1 MNSTIQ
7 RSFYLGNIFC
17 KFDST
22 GNLDAFRIVRIDED
36 TKLATTKLD
45 SNFHILDINNTNPY
59 TVTELK
65 DYIKKNGYQYLIP
78 EGTITLSNIESFV
91 TETGYHVNDVILMYF
106 INGLIETEDNRDP
119 DIYLRQSMD
128 SLYYPGIVG
137 VSNLKEEINN
147 ECYQISDL
155 MYCNRLLGKSYVC
168 NVYRTDTETEINY
181 LLDNNRTQITLQ
193 DLYDHAGY
201 MDIHSDVEFNV
212 KNDET
217 YNNGYCTNL
226 KTLLDRS
233 GFMDDIYSTMGMIH
247 VDFAITEGENTI
259 TGDDKILVSLM
270 FGGIRIINTYT
281 TRFKYEEDLNE
292 IKMKYFLV
300 RDINDLVWI
309 VGYTE
314 SEEEFPKELKA
325 QQLEMLHTRLMEC
338 TKVYEESKK

>member
-1 MNSTIQ
+1 MIYFSKARIVKILEKVISKLNQT
-7 RSFYLGNIFC
+7 
-17 KFDST
+17 
-22 GNLDAFRIVRIDED
+22 NLDDITQRGKHIDENKQREIEEYIQAL
-36 TKLATTKLD
+36 KLLGK
-45 SNFHILDINNTNPY
+45 S
-59 TVTELK
+59 
-65 DYIKKNGYQYLIP
+65 
-78 EGTITLSNIESFV
+78 
-91 TETGYHVNDVILMYF
+91 
-106 INGLIETEDNRDP
+106 
-119 DIYLRQSMD
+119 
-128 SLYYPGIVG
+128 
-137 VSNLKEEINN
+137 KEEINN
-147 ECYQISDL
+147 EGYQISEL

-181 LLDNNRTQITLQ
+181 LLDNTRTQITLQ

-201 MDIHSDVEFNV
+201 MDIHSDIEFNV

-325 QQLEMLHTRLMEC
+325 QQLEMLHSRLMEC